1 MGLYHQIK
9 KGQLLFLFSPWGK
22 TIFSWFRLKRW
33 GVIFRERVRHVFFWG
48 QETGII
54 FLSKSLQK
62 LWRHLTAD
70 TEEMKADSK
79 QVIEDV
85 YFAESLMLVVM
96 SSCLWGYGVLGSHR
110 KQDGSGNLENTP
122 YFLRINFGRPF
133 LQPGVSLVIGWAY

>member
-1 MGLYHQIK
+1 M
-9 KGQLLFLFSPWGK
+9 
-22 TIFSWFRLKRW
+22 
-33 GVIFRERVRHVFFWG
+33 RHVFFG
-48 QETGII
+48 DRKLASF
-54 FLSKSLQK
+54 FLSKSLQT

-133 LQPGVSLVIGWAY
+133 LQPGVSLVIG